1 MEIKGIGN
9 FLEDIRNKY
18 DNVRQMTET
27 IDSNSIEGCRMLIEE
42 RGRLLT
48 EIVAQERFLDR
59 RFHGWRDL
67 CAINENLA
75 GICND
80 IQRNITAALT
90 LDSILQEKLHTRMEK
105 TKKEIATLSK
115 RTRAAVSYTR
125 QKR

>member
-1 MEIKGIGN
+1 MEIKEIEN

-27 IDSNSIEGCRMLIEE
+27 IDINSIEGCRMLIEE
-42 RGRLLT
+42 RGRLLA
-48 EIVAQERFLDR
+48 EIITQERFLDQ
-59 RFHGWRDL
+59 RFRGWRDL

-80 IQRNITAALT
+80 IQRSITAALT
-90 LDSILQEKLHTRMEK
+90 LDNIFQEKLRTRMEK
-105 TKKEIATLSK
+105 TKREITTLSK
-115 RTRAAVSYTR
+115 RTKAAVSYTR